1 MTLPLENLDNKT
13 FDDLVKEAV
22 ARIPIYAP
30 EWTDHN
36 RSDPGITLIELFAW
50 LAEMQIYSL
59 NRINDGNIISFLKLC
74 GIEDN
79 SRSLAEKIVEA
90 KRGLKGIRRAI
101 TSTDYEHLAM
111 EVEGVARAKAIA
123 LFHPKMKGEVPN
135 TVSVIILPDKLKP
148 IIPKPII
155 WPKPITFPININLAK
170 PGAVWTKDLLM
181 KVYNN
186 LNEKRPLAIEL
197 FVLYPEFIDISITAT
212 IVKRQEYL
220 DENVVNAV
228 VVALNSFLD
237 PMIGGSDG
245 NGWPFGR
252 PVYISEIYE
261 VIDSVKGVDY
271 VKDALCMDC
280 KSKVD
285 TKENGFIEIP
295 DHALVS
301 IKDLI
306 ISVSKEA

>member
-13 FDDLVKEAV
+13 FNDLVKEAV

-50 LAEMQIYSL
+50 LAEMQIYGL
-59 NRINDGNIISFLKLC
+59 NKINDGNYISFLKLC
-74 GIEDN
+74 GIEGDP
-79 SRSLAEKIVEA
+79 KILEDQIVDA
-90 KRGLKGIRRAI
+90 KRGLKGIYRAV
-101 TSTDYEHLAM
+101 TSADYEHLAM
-111 EVEGVARAKAIA
+111 EVEGVARAKAIP
-123 LFHPKMKGEVPN
+123 LFHPKIKGDVPN
-135 TVSVIILPDKLKP
+135 TVSVIILPDN
-148 IIPKPII
+148 PKPII
-155 WPKPITFPININLAK
+155 MPKPSTI
-170 PGAVWTKDLLM
+170 WTKDLDLLK

-186 LNEKRPLAIEL
+186 LNAKRPLAIEL
-197 FVLYPEFIDISITAT
+197 FVLYPEFIDISVTAT
-212 IVKRQEYL
+212 VVKRQEYL
-220 DENVVNAV
+220 DKNVTNAV
-228 VVALNSFLD
+228 VAALYTFLD
-237 PMIGGSDG
+237 PMIGGSEG

-261 VIDSVKGVDY
+261 VIDNVEGVDY
-271 VKDALCMDC
+271 VKSDLCLNN
-280 KSKVD
+280 SKANESV
-285 TKENGFIEIP
+285 EIP